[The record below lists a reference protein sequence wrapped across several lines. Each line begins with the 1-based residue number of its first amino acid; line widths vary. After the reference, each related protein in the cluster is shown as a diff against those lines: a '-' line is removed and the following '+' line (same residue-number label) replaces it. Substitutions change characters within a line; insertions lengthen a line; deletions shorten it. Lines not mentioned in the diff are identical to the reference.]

1 MSSPL
6 LEVSLLSLCLLY
18 GSIFSL
24 IAQASLSLRIDNYP
38 FQLSFYNTTPDAF
51 TLALRMG
58 NPLASPKMYFV
69 WEANRGKPVRVNATL
84 TLGEDGNLVLAD
96 VDGSIAWQTYTARK
110 GVSFDHPTDTLLAG
124 QSLRLEGTARL
135 VSRAS
140 EKQNSDGPYSLVLE
154 PKRLAMYYKSPSSPR
169 PYLYYTPDK
178 VSESKGRIQ
187 NVTLYSRGEVD
198 GFYYDFALSTPF
210 QDAILITVNYNNT
223 LSFLRLGIDGNL
235 RIHTFYDKANSND
248 GYQVTF
254 TLFSRDSGWES
265 ECQLPERC
273 GRFGLCED
281 NQCVA
286 CPLPNGLMGWSR
298 DCQPCDCKCLGYFYN
313 KETSKCW
320 IVYDLHT
327 LTRVGN
333 SAHVGYIK
341 APK

>member
-1 MSSPL
+1 MSSFL
-6 LEVSLLSLCLLY
+6 HEVSLLSLCLLY

-24 IAQASLSLRIDNYP
+24 IAQASVPPSARFQIPVDTFFGEDYSVEYGAYYRLIGIDNYP

-69 WEANRGKPVRVNATL
+69 WEANRGKA
-84 TLGEDGNLVLAD
+84 
-96 VDGSIAWQTYTARK
+96 
-110 GVSFDHPTDTLLAG
+110 SFDHPTDTLLAG

-210 QDAILITVNYNNT
+210 QDAILTTVNYNNT
-223 LSFLRLGIDGNL
+223 VLSFLRLGIDGNL

-248 GYQVTF
+248 GFQVTF

-298 DCQPCDCKCLGYFYN
+298 DCQPVRSSSCGSKKFYYY
-313 KETSKCW
+313 KLEG
-320 IVYDLHT
+320 VDH
-327 LTRVGN
+327 
-333 SAHVGYIK
+333 YI
-341 APK
+341 